1 MRLLRSSMLRGYSW
15 VLGETHLNHPS
26 AQQIVAAR
34 ALLGLSQH
42 ALAVGAGVSLS
53 TVRRL
58 ETTMGKLRASQAMR
72 VSTLLAIIDFFA
84 AHGVEF
90 RDEGAK
96 FGVLIARK
104 QAD

>member
-1 MRLLRSSMLRGYSW
+1 MNL
-15 VLGETHLNHPS
+15 PS
-26 AQQIVAAR
+26 PQQIIAAR
-34 ALLGLSQH
+34 ALLGVSQTE
-42 ALAVGAGVSLS
+42 LANGAGVSLS

-58 ETTMGKLRASQAMR
+58 ETTIGELSASQTMR
-72 VSTLLAIIDFFA
+72 VSTLVAIIDFFA

>member
-1 MRLLRSSMLRGYSW
+1 MNIPSS
-15 VLGETHLNHPS
+15 
-26 AQQIVAAR
+26 QQIIAAR
-34 ALLGLSQH
+34 ALLGVSQTE
-42 ALAVGAGVSLS
+42 LANGAGVSLS

-58 ETTMGKLRASQAMR
+58 ETTMGKLSASQAMR
-72 VSTLLAIIDFFA
+72 VSTLVAIIDFFA

>member
-1 MRLLRSSMLRGYSW
+1 MNLPSS
-15 VLGETHLNHPS
+15 
-26 AQQIVAAR
+26 QQIIAAR
-34 ALLGLSQH
+34 ALLGVSQTE
-42 ALAVGAGVSLS
+42 LANGAGVSLS

-58 ETTMGKLRASQAMR
+58 ETTMGKLSASQAMR
-72 VSTLLAIIDFFA
+72 VSTLVAIIDFFA

>member
-1 MRLLRSSMLRGYSW
+1 VNLPSS
-15 VLGETHLNHPS
+15 
-26 AQQIVAAR
+26 QQIIAAR
-34 ALLGLSQH
+34 ALLGVSQTE
-42 ALAVGAGVSLS
+42 LANGAGVSLS

-58 ETTMGKLRASQAMR
+58 ETTMGKLSASQAMR
-72 VSTLLAIIDFFA
+72 VSTLVAIIDFFA

>member
-1 MRLLRSSMLRGYSW
+1 MNLPSS
-15 VLGETHLNHPS
+15 
-26 AQQIVAAR
+26 QQIIAAS
-34 ALLGLSQH
+34 ALLGVSQTE
-42 ALAVGAGVSLS
+42 LANGAGVSLS

-58 ETTMGKLRASQAMR
+58 ETTMGKLSASQAMR
-72 VSTLLAIIDFFA
+72 VSTLVAIIDFFA